1 LYHDNPALINSETAA
16 KLGITDGAKVRL
28 KSSVGEMITVAKI
41 TEGVHSM
48 AVAISH
54 HCGHWAWGYYASG
67 KKSPGHIEES
77 DVHNKWWKSKDSHV
91 NNIIPCVG
99 DPISG
104 SMCWMD
110 TVVKVE
116 KV

>member
-1 LYHDNPALINSETAA
+1 MINPRTAA
-16 KLGITDGAKVRL
+16 RLNISDGDQIIL
-28 KSSVGEMITVAKI
+28 SSSVGELTTIVRV
-41 TEGVHSM
+41 TEGIHVDVV
-48 AVAISH
+48 AVSH

-67 KKSPGHIEES
+67 KKNFGHAEET
-77 DVHNKWWKSKDSHV
+77 DVHNKWWESKSTHA

-110 TVVKVE
+110 TVVKIS
-116 KV
+116 KA